1 MHLVFLISDIIIPME
16 IFLYNDTVTLLPRL
30 RNNYCQL
37 TYLSSLPI
45 LAVVYRFFTF
55 LPPTYRFTT
64 IYRFLPIFSQ
74 IY

>member
-37 TYLSSLPI
+37 IISTY
-45 LAVVYRFFTF
+45 F
-55 LPPTYRFTT
+55 
-64 IYRFLPIFSQ
+64 
-74 IY
+74 